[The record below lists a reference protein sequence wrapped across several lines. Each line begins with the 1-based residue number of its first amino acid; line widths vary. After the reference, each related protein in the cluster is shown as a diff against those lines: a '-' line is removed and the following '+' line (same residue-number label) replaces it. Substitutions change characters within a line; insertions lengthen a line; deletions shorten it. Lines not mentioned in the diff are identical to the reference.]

1 MADELETENLKMIS
15 RSFLTDQAIEFI
27 PQLSREAL
35 AAVFFVCFSDIYAQ
49 PALCGSLNQQLAELT
64 VKSIPSVL

>member
-35 AAVFFVCFSDIYAQ
+35 AAGVFCLLF
-49 PALCGSLNQQLAELT
+49 
-64 VKSIPSVL
+64 

>member
-35 AAVFFVCFSDIYAQ
+35 AAGVYRLFF
-49 PALCGSLNQQLAELT
+49 
-64 VKSIPSVL
+64 